1 MFAGASQITRGRLIS
16 IDDSGEHQRLTF
28 TGYAGEKLS
37 DVVRA
42 QPHGFTSHPPANAVG
57 YMLRMGESDRVLA
70 LGFETPNRPRSVPVG
85 TAALYDSSG
94 NVIFAKAGEGIK
106 LRAEAGGLTIETPQ
120 GSISVADGTG
130 DMTITRGP
138 MKILMSATRIDLG
151 GPGGQA
157 VQTVGGPS
165 SIVFARVSL

>member
-1 MFAGASQITRGRLIS
+1 MFAGATQITRGRLVS
-16 IDDSGEHQRLTF
+16 TDDSGEHQRLTF

-42 QPHGFTSHPPANAVG
+42 QPHGFTSHPPADAVG

-70 LGFETPNRPRSVPVG
+70 LGFETPNRPRSVPPG

-94 NVIFAKAGEGIK
+94 NVIFAKAGQGIRI
-106 LRAEAGGLTIETPQ
+106 RAETGGMTIETPE
-120 GSISVADGTG
+120 GSVTIAGGTG

-138 MKILMSATRIDLG
+138 MKLMMSATRIDLG
-151 GPGGQA
+151 GPGGAA
-157 VQTVGGPS
+157 VQTTAGPS
-165 SIVFARVSL
+165 SIVFARQTL